1 MMEELETL
9 ITKQDNNSNEENTN
23 AKPRAVNHKSI
34 GDVLEAHRGERHIIV
49 LHNYPDPDAISTAY
63 AHQLISEYFD
73 IETDIIYGGKI
84 SHQQNT
90 ALIHLLGIEPIQ
102 YRPNLD
108 FTQYAGAVFVDNQ
121 GTSSGEILDDLEDAD
136 VPALVVVDHH
146 ERQDRLSPEF
156 QDIHRTGSTA
166 TIYAGYLEEGLMK
179 LDKAQKEHVLVAT
192 ALMHGLLT
200 DTNNFIRANPEDF
213 RAAGF
218 LSQYRDPDLLLQIMS
233 QSRSRQTMEIIRQA
247 LGNRVL
253 VENVSIAGV
262 GYLRAE
268 DRDSIPQA
276 ADLLITEENVHTAI
290 VYGIVY
296 GSDTEEK
303 LAGSL
308 RTSKITLDPDQFIK
322 DVFGKDSEEHY
333 YGGGKELAG
342 GFEIPIGFLSGESSE
357 EYRQNKWQV
366 YDNQSKQKIFNYLGV
381 DFEETNAG

>member
-1 MMEELETL
+1 MKELETSN
-9 ITKQDNNSNEENTN
+9 TRQENNAKEENTDE
-23 AKPRAVNHKSI
+23 KPQAVSYKGI
-34 GDVLEAHRGERHIIV
+34 GEVLDAHRGERHVIV

-63 AHQLISEYFD
+63 AHQLISKYYD
-73 IETDIIYGGKI
+73 IETDILYGGKI
-84 SHQQNT
+84 SHQQNI
-90 ALIHLLGIEPIQ
+90 ALIHLLGIEPIH
-102 YRPNLD
+102 YRPDMD
-108 FTQYAGAVFVDNQ
+108 FSQYAGAVFVDNQ
-121 GTSSGEILDDLEDAD
+121 GTSNEDIIDDLEEAE
-136 VPALVVVDHH
+136 VPVLVVVDHH

-156 QDIHRTGSTA
+156 QDIHRTGATA
-166 TIYAGYLEEGLMK
+166 TIYAGYLEDGLVK
-179 LDKAQKEHVLVAT
+179 LDKAQKDHVLVAT

-200 DTNNFIRANPEDF
+200 DTNNFVRASAEDF

-218 LSQYRDPDLLLQIMS
+218 LSQYRDPDLLMQIMS

-296 GSDTEEK
+296 GTDTEEK
-303 LAGSL
+303 LSGSL

-322 DVFGKDSEEHY
+322 DVFGKDEEDHF

-342 GFEIPIGFLSGESSE
+342 GFEVPIGFLSGESSE

-381 DFEETNAG
+381 DFEETNDG